1 MVIFQIIIIFNY
13 LEIFRPTL
21 IQKKLIKIFVTK
33 TKIMALSNPYLVLLQ
48 HADPDRKKNSVFT

>member
-1 MVIFQIIIIFNY
+1 MFGICLSNIDSGIKIIM
-13 LEIFRPTL
+13 
-21 IQKKLIKIFVTK
+21 IFVTK